1 MPADHTHDVM
11 SLKRLR
17 DGSWQLW
24 CGCRTVFT
32 NDTLDGVTRLHGDHT
47 IGEHHLEVYGVD
59 K

>member
-1 MPADHTHDVM
+1 M

-17 DGSWQLW
+17 DGSWQLF
-24 CGCRTVFT
+24 CGCRSVFT
-32 NDTLDGVTRLHGDHT
+32 SETLAGVTNSHADHR